1 MAKPK
6 KLTSRLSGDVEVA
19 MRQLGLWLDQRF
31 TEEISAVK
39 WAYPTP
45 PQVRDIVDTG
55 RLRAS
60 QYRTETKNGDAV
72 GVVFTWP
79 VEYAQQVHD
88 GGISTRTRQPFPGRP
103 WTQAPLAQ
111 SQEKFGEYLSNQ
123 TKRSDRE

>member
-1 MAKPK
+1 MARKPK
-6 KLTSRLSGDVEVA
+6 PLADQADLAVSVA

-39 WAYPTP
+39 WEYPTP

-55 RLRAS
+55 RLRAT
-60 QYRTETKNGDAV
+60 QTRQDTPE

-88 GGISTRTRQPFPGRP
+88 GGVSTRTRQPFPGRP
-103 WTQAPLAQ
+103 WTKVPLEQAE
-111 SQEKFGEYLSNQ
+111 EKFGEFLRNAIGAQ
-123 TKRSDRE
+123 K

>member
-6 KLTSRLSGDVEVA
+6 KLSQQANQAVDVA
-19 MRQLGLWLDQRF
+19 MRQLGLWLDQQF
-31 TEEISAVK
+31 TQEISAVK

-60 QYRTETKNGDAV
+60 QTRQDTPE
-72 GVVFTWP
+72 GVIFTWP

-88 GGISTRTRQPFPGRP
+88 GGVSVRTRQPFPGRP
-103 WTQAPLAQ
+103 WTKLPLEQA
-111 SQEKFGEYLSNQ
+111 QEKFGEYLSAA
-123 TKRSDRE
+123 TKRQGR

>member
-1 MAKPK
+1 MVKPK
-6 KLTSRLSGDVEVA
+6 PLAKKANVAVDVA
-19 MRQLGLWLDQRF
+19 MRQLGIWLDQRF

-60 QYRTETKNGDAV
+60 QTRQDVED

-79 VEYAQQVHD
+79 VDYAQQVHD
-88 GGISTRTRQPFPGRP
+88 GGISVRTRQPFPGRP
-103 WTQAPLAQ
+103 WTKLPLEESQA
-111 SQEKFGEYLSNQ
+111 KFEEYMSAAI
-123 TKRSDRE
+123 KRQNK